1 MYRDETETLRRKGR
15 CEVKTHE
22 LKTVQ
27 PHFEHVRS
35 GMKRAEIRR
44 DDRGFAVGDVLV
56 LREYDPASCSYSG
69 REVEVRVTH
78 VLSGFE
84 GLAAGYVSLS
94 IELRQPSLFDD
105 AARMF

>member
-1 MYRDETETLRRKGR
+1 M
-15 CEVKTHE
+15 KTHE

-27 PHFEHVRS
+27 PHFANVAS
-35 GMKRAEIRR
+35 GVKRAEIRR
-44 DDRGFAVGDVLV
+44 DDRGFAVGDVLI

-105 AARMF
+105 AARSF

>member
-1 MYRDETETLRRKGR
+1 M
-15 CEVKTHE
+15 KTHE

-35 GMKRAEIRR
+35 GAKRAEIRR
-44 DDRGFAVGDVLV
+44 DDRGFAVSDVLV
-56 LREYDPASCSYSG
+56 LKEYDPATDSYSG

-78 VLSGFE
+78 VL
-84 GLAAGYVSLS
+84 AGYEALAPGFVMLS

-105 AARMF
+105 AAGQALR

>member
-1 MYRDETETLRRKGR
+1 M
-15 CEVKTHE
+15 KTHE
-22 LKTVQ
+22 LKTTA

-35 GMKRAEIRR
+35 GAKRAEIRK
-44 DDRGFAVGDVLV
+44 DDRGFAIGDVLV
-56 LREYDPASCSYSG
+56 LKEYDAASCSFSG

-84 GLAAGYVSLS
+84 GLAAGYVALS
-94 IELRQPSLFDD
+94 FELRQPSLFGD

>member
-1 MYRDETETLRRKGR
+1 M
-15 CEVKTHE
+15 KTHE
-22 LKTVQ
+22 LKTTQ
-27 PHFEHVRS
+27 PHFEHARS
-35 GMKRAEIRR
+35 GAKRAEIRR

-105 AARMF
+105 AARSF

>member
-1 MYRDETETLRRKGR
+1 M
-15 CEVKTHE
+15 KTHE

-27 PHFEHVRS
+27 PHFGHIHS
-35 GMKRAEIRR
+35 GAKRAEIRR

-56 LREYDPASCSYSG
+56 LKEYDPATDSYSG

-78 VLSGFE
+78 VLAGFE
-84 GLAAGYVSLS
+84 GLAAGYVALS

-105 AARMF
+105 AAGQALR